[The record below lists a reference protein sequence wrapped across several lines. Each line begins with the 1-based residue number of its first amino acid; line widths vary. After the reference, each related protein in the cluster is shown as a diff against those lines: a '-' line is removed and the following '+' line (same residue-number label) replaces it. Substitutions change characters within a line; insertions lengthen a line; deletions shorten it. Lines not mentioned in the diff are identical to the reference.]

1 MWNHLE
7 WYTAN
12 LSYFNTYSKLAERAQ
27 HYLKFR
33 FKINIILDITQNK
46 FCSSFFWHIDFNLNW
61 NQCWCSETVFSLYIC
76 SVENLNSS
84 AKEASQLLNVQW
96 KKKKSWDNLWNF
108 LHVAVIIQAGILL
121 RHDKSSL
128 ISIFNLL
135 FYSTSLHYYLIWSP
149 NHL

>member
-96 KKKKSWDNLWNF
+96 KKKKIMRQPLKFFTCGSYNPGRHFIETWQKF
-108 LHVAVIIQAGILL
+108 THQHFQPFILL
-121 RHDKSSL
+121 
-128 ISIFNLL
+128 
-135 FYSTSLHYYLIWSP
+135 Y
-149 NHL
+149 